1 MPVYEYQ
8 YDNKTYVTQS
18 ANDKISTDDRASEF
32 QDAAFFTKRITRILN
47 STYDISEIESLMATC
62 WSSVRS
68 MSMCRCLCMIL
79 MALLPYQAHAIP
91 ELPKTM
97 QGSSICNQDFA
108 NKLVGKYNLTD
119 KQILRI
125 SQASIVR
132 RIGPNSIITKE
143 YALARVTVTI
153 DPKTK
158 VILKAQCG

>member
-1 MPVYEYQ
+1 
-8 YDNKTYVTQS
+8 
-18 ANDKISTDDRASEF
+18 
-32 QDAAFFTKRITRILN
+32 
-47 STYDISEIESLMATC
+47 
-62 WSSVRS
+62 
-68 MSMCRCLCMIL
+68 MCRCLCMIL

-97 QGSSICNQDFA
+97 QGSSICNQNFA